1 MPTFG
6 QATRKYTPK
15 RLSDLFDTAWHQRSF
30 FLIISKDVNEAIV
43 NSLALFFI
51 LEMDDVLKPKWGD
64 ADFDDRFAQS
74 SFRCIDGGGVEV
86 EIISSEGIA
95 DAIVNYSNLLFHSD
109 DRAHV
114 ILTEDVDKLLVTV
127 YWDERKNS
135 YSFVDRLVQ
144 FQISGKNGK
153 NLFDN
158 IKGFHCVQSDKLA
171 NIDLGVLMNSI
182 QSHLLAT
189 ADQDR
194 QVKKFLSR
202 LERQNNAT
210 EHLLRW
216 LERDRLKRQREDE
229 LDRIM
234 TEVRSYIALEAG
246 ARVLTPILPSDNP
259 YCK

>member
-1 MPTFG
+1 MG
-6 QATRKYTPK
+6 ADGDQLATLPNIYAVAHVMKYYCQRLVKQPESTH
-15 RLSDLFDTAWHQRSF
+15 LSDCPICLILANIFVNGGLGVVMVVFNFF

-43 NSLALFFI
+43 NSLAPFLI

-135 YSFVDRLVQ
+135 YSFVDSHIYWQQQIKTVRSRNFLV
-144 FQISGKNGK
+144 GLN
-153 NLFDN
+153 
-158 IKGFHCVQSDKLA
+158 V
-171 NIDLGVLMNSI
+171 
-182 QSHLLAT
+182 
-189 ADQDR
+189 
-194 QVKKFLSR
+194 
-202 LERQNNAT
+202 
-210 EHLLRW
+210 
-216 LERDRLKRQREDE
+216 
-229 LDRIM
+229 RIM
-234 TEVRSYIALEAG
+234 QQNISYVGSKETA
-246 ARVLTPILPSDNP
+246 
-259 YCK
+259 